1 VTAPLT
7 VSVVQYAA
15 LAGGIE
21 ANVPEHVRLIE
32 DADSHGARLVVF
44 PELSL
49 TGYGLPL
56 LRGDRGPGEDQGS
69 GDQGGAEQESAGQE
83 SAVQGS
89 AGQESAGQE
98 SAVQGSGGQWVVP
111 ADRRLAPIRE
121 ICRRTG
127 ITAVVGAPVR
137 EADGTPRL
145 ASLAI
150 HPNGVE
156 EAAFKAHLHGDEESI
171 FEAGP
176 GYDAAPEKPA
186 MPDREA
192 RPGHEAMA
200 EHEPVPEHEPMPEH
214 AAGPEPLLLDVD
226 GWKIAL
232 AICFDAAHP
241 AHSGAAAAAGAD
253 VYAVSALYTQE
264 EGHRL
269 GLHLGAR
276 AMDNRMYS
284 VLANLGGRTPLGQS
298 CGLSGFWGPDGLSMQ
313 QAGGTG
319 TEVVTAVLRRGSL
332 NRYR

>member
-7 VSVVQYAA
+7 VSAIQYAA
-15 LAGGIE
+15 LDGGID
-21 ANVPEHVRLIE
+21 ANVPEHVRLVE

-49 TGYGLPL
+49 TGYNLRL
-56 LRGDRGPGEDQGS
+56 LRG
-69 GDQGGAEQESAGQE
+69 GDQWGGEQW
-83 SAVQGS
+83 
-89 AGQESAGQE
+89 
-98 SAVQGSGGQWVVP
+98 GGQWVAP
-111 ADRRLAPIRE
+111 ADHRLDPIRE

-127 ITAVVGAPVR
+127 ITAVVGAPFR
-137 EADGTPRL
+137 DRDGTARL
-145 ASLAI
+145 ASLAV
-150 HPNGVE
+150 HPNGAE
-156 EAAFKAHLHGDEESI
+156 EAGFKTHLHGEEQSL

-176 GYDAAPEKPA
+176 GFEQG
-186 MPDREA
+186 RGFE
-192 RPGHEAMA
+192 G
-200 EHEPVPEHEPMPEH
+200 
-214 AAGPEPLLLDVD
+214 GQEPLMLDVD
-226 GWKIAL
+226 GWKVAL

-276 AMDNRMYS
+276 AMDNRMYG
-284 VLANLGGRTPLGQS
+284 VLANLGGRTPLGPS
-298 CGLSGFWGPDGLSMQ
+298 CGLSGFWGPDGLPMQ

-332 NRYR
+332 DRYRG

>member
-1 VTAPLT
+1 MTAPLT

-15 LAGGIE
+15 LAGGIV

-49 TGYGLPL
+49 TGYDLTL
-56 LRGDRGPGEDQGS
+56 LRRNGGSGDDQGSSGQGKSGQRNGDQGSQGS
-69 GDQGGAEQESAGQE
+69 GDQ
-83 SAVQGS
+83 
-89 AGQESAGQE
+89 
-98 SAVQGSGGQWVVP
+98 WVAP
-111 ADRRLAPIRE
+111 MDRRLDPIRE
-121 ICRRTG
+121 ICRRSG
-127 ITAVVGAPVR
+127 ITAVVGAPFR
-137 EADGTPRL
+137 EPDGTPRL
-145 ASLAI
+145 ASLVI
-150 HPNGVE
+150 HPNGTE
-156 EAAFKAHLHGDEESI
+156 EAAFKAHLHGDEQNL

-176 GYDAAPEKPA
+176 GYEAAPGRQA
-186 MPDREA
+186 VPDQGA
-192 RPGHEAMA
+192 GA
-200 EHEPVPEHEPMPEH
+200 EHEAVPEH
-214 AAGPEPLLLDVD
+214 AAVREPLLLDVD

-241 AHSGAAAAAGAD
+241 AHSGAAASSGAD
-253 VYAVSALYTQE
+253 LYAVSALYTQE

-284 VLANLGGRTPLGQS
+284 VLANLGGRTPLGPS

>member
-7 VSVVQYAA
+7 VSVIQYAA
-15 LAGGIE
+15 LDGGID

-49 TGYGLPL
+49 TGYNLRL
-56 LRGDRGPGEDQGS
+56 LRGGNGPVGDRRG
-69 GDQGGAEQESAGQE
+69 GD
-83 SAVQGS
+83 
-89 AGQESAGQE
+89 
-98 SAVQGSGGQWVVP
+98 QWVVP
-111 ADRRLAPIRE
+111 ADRRLDPIRE

-127 ITAVVGAPVR
+127 ITAAIGAPFQDR
-137 EADGTPRL
+137 DGSPRL

-150 HPNGVE
+150 HPNGAE
-156 EAAFKAHLHGDEESI
+156 EAVFKTHLHGEEESL

-176 GYDAAPEKPA
+176 GFETGPGFQRGPGIERGPGFE
-186 MPDREA
+186 REP
-192 RPGHEAMA
+192 RSEG
-200 EHEPVPEHEPMPEH
+200 
-214 AAGPEPLLLDVD
+214 GPEPLMLDVD
-226 GWKIAL
+226 GWKVAL

-276 AMDNRMYS
+276 AMDNRMYG
-284 VLANLGGRTPLGQS
+284 VLANLGGRTPLGPS
-298 CGLSGFWGPDGLSMQ
+298 CGLSGFWGPDGLPMQ

-332 NRYR
+332 NRDRG

>member
-1 VTAPLT
+1 MTAPLT
-7 VSVVQYAA
+7 VSAIQYAA
-15 LAGGIE
+15 LDGGID

-49 TGYGLPL
+49 TGYNLQL
-56 LRGDRGPGEDQGS
+56 LRGGDGRVGDGRV
-69 GDQGGAEQESAGQE
+69 GDQRG
-83 SAVQGS
+83 
-89 AGQESAGQE
+89 
-98 SAVQGSGGQWVVP
+98 GGQWVAS
-111 ADRRLAPIRE
+111 ADRGLDPIRE

-127 ITAVVGAPVR
+127 ITAVVGAPFR
-137 EADGTPRL
+137 DRDGTPRL
-145 ASLAI
+145 ASLAV

-156 EAAFKAHLHGDEESI
+156 EAGFKTHLHGDEQSL

-176 GYDAAPEKPA
+176 GFE
-186 MPDREA
+186 RGRGSE
-192 RPGHEAMA
+192 G
-200 EHEPVPEHEPMPEH
+200 
-214 AAGPEPLLLDVD
+214 GPEPLMLDVD
-226 GWKIAL
+226 GWKVAL

-276 AMDNRMYS
+276 AMDNRMYG
-284 VLANLGGRTPLGQS
+284 VLANLGGRTPLRPS
-298 CGLSGFWGPDGLSMQ
+298 CGLSGFWGPDGLPMQ

-332 NRYR
+332 DRYRVRAGI

>member
-7 VSVVQYAA
+7 VSVIQYAA
-15 LAGGIE
+15 LAGGIDTN
-21 ANVPEHVRLIE
+21 APEHVRLIE

-49 TGYGLPL
+49 TGYDLPL
-56 LRGDRGPGEDQGS
+56 LRSGHRLDA
-69 GDQGGAEQESAGQE
+69 GDQ
-83 SAVQGS
+83 
-89 AGQESAGQE
+89 
-98 SAVQGSGGQWVVP
+98 WVAP
-111 ADRRLAPIRE
+111 GDRRLDPIRE

-127 ITAVVGAPVR
+127 ITAVIGAPFR
-137 EADGTPRL
+137 EPDGTPRL
-145 ASLAI
+145 ASLAL
-150 HPNGVE
+150 HPDGAE
-156 EAAFKAHLHGDEESI
+156 EAGFKTHLHGDEQSL
-171 FEAGP
+171 FEAGQ
-176 GYDAAPEKPA
+176 
-186 MPDREA
+186 
-192 RPGHEAMA
+192 
-200 EHEPVPEHEPMPEH
+200 EPF
-214 AAGPEPLLLDVD
+214 LLDVD

-241 AHSGAAAAAGAD
+241 AHSGDAAAAGAD

-276 AMDNRMYS
+276 AMDNRMYGI
-284 VLANLGGRTPLGQS
+284 LANLGGRTPLGPS

-332 NRYR
+332 ERYR

>member
-1 VTAPLT
+1 MTAPLT
-7 VSVVQYAA
+7 VSAVQYEA
-15 LAGGIE
+15 LEGGID

-49 TGYGLPL
+49 TGYDLPL
-56 LRGDRGPGEDQGS
+56 LRHGNQQGGDRRE
-69 GDQGGAEQESAGQE
+69 GDQLGAD
-83 SAVQGS
+83 
-89 AGQESAGQE
+89 
-98 SAVQGSGGQWVVP
+98 QWVT
-111 ADRRLAPIRE
+111 AGDHRLESIRE

-127 ITAVVGAPVR
+127 ITAVVGAPFR
-137 EADGTPRL
+137 ERDGTPRL
-145 ASLAI
+145 ASLAV
-150 HPNGVE
+150 HPNGTE
-156 EAAFKAHLHGDEESI
+156 EAGFKTHLHGDEQSL

-176 GYDAAPEKPA
+176 GHQAP
-186 MPDREA
+186 R
-192 RPGHEAMA
+192 
-200 EHEPVPEHEPMPEH
+200 
-214 AAGPEPLLLDVD
+214 EPLLLDVD

-232 AICFDAAHP
+232 AVCFDAAHP

-276 AMDNRMYS
+276 AMDNRMYG
-284 VLANLGGRTPLGQS
+284 VLANLGGRTPLGPS

-313 QAGGTG
+313 KAGGTG

-332 NRYR
+332 ERCR

>member
-1 VTAPLT
+1 MTASLTAHVTAPLT

-49 TGYGLPL
+49 TGYDLPL
-56 LRGDRGPGEDQGS
+56 LRGGDRFDGGVQFHG
-69 GDQGGAEQESAGQE
+69 GDQ
-83 SAVQGS
+83 
-89 AGQESAGQE
+89 
-98 SAVQGSGGQWVVP
+98 WVAS
-111 ADRRLAPIRE
+111 ADRCLDPIRE

-127 ITAVVGAPVR
+127 ITAVVGVPFR
-137 EADGTPRL
+137 EPDGTPRL
-145 ASLAI
+145 ASLVI
-150 HPNGVE
+150 HPNGTE
-156 EAAFKAHLHGDEESI
+156 EAAFKAHLHGDEQNL

-176 GYDAAPEKPA
+176 GYEAAPGRQAVPDQGAGAEHEAAPEHETAPA
-186 MPDREA
+186 
-192 RPGHEAMA
+192 HEAA
-200 EHEPVPEHEPMPEH
+200 PEHGTAPAHEAGPPHEAGPEH
-214 AAGPEPLLLDVD
+214 TAIREPLLLDVD

-241 AHSGAAAAAGAD
+241 AHSGAAAASGAD

-284 VLANLGGRTPLGQS
+284 VLANLGGRTPLGPS

-313 QAGGTG
+313 QAVGTG